1 MQNILNFFNP
11 KHYGSLSS
19 DRISEKVKEY
29 LFFPFRVFKITLI
42 ISTIF
47 FILNFV
53 LFFYCEPESLIVI
66 LMVEA
71 VLLLVL
77 SAFHVLLGI
86 TFIIFAI
93 ADRDHAPLI
102 AKKISVVLLNI
113 PIGIL
118 YIYIL
123 KSVFLQS

>member
-1 MQNILNFFNP
+1 MQCLINFFDP
-11 KHYGSLSS
+11 KHYGKFS
-19 DRISEKVKEY
+19 DEEIPKKVKDY
-29 LFFPFRVFKITLI
+29 ISFPLKVFKITFV
-42 ISTIF
+42 IF
-47 FILNFV
+47 T
-53 LFFYCEPESLIVI
+53 LFFLINIKIQSFGIPDWLIMI
-66 LMVEA
+66 LFIEA
-71 VLLLVL
+71 TILLML

-102 AKKISVVLLNI
+102 AKKFSVVLLNI
-113 PIGIL
+113 PIGAL